1 MASCPKCGRE
11 NSREALFCA
20 DCGTRLNAFEVG
32 FPGSLRA
39 MGLENGGSA
48 SGSFY
53 GLTRKSVW
61 LMIGLTIITL
71 GIYEPYWYLTRL
83 QRFNALSSSAKFNQ
97 TAILI
102 WLVWFVVEAMIFVF
116 VIVSPE
122 SSTVQSLEVIED
134 LVYLSAAIFAIIL
147 AFRAKKILQEHL
159 AVIENDF
166 SMSGVATFF
175 FQFFYIQYKINRL
188 IPE

>member
-1 MASCPKCGRE
+1 MASCPNCGRE

-20 DCGTRLNAFEVG
+20 DCGTRLNAEVG
-32 FPGSLRA
+32 FPGSSRG
-39 MGLENGGSA
+39 MSLENGESA

-61 LMIGLTIITL
+61 LMIGLAIITL
-71 GIYEPYWYLTRL
+71 GIYQPYWYLTRL
-83 QRFNALSSSAKFNQ
+83 QRFNALSSAAKFNQ

-102 WLVWFVVEAMIFVF
+102 WLVWFVVDAIIIVF

-122 SSTVQSLEVIED
+122 SPAVQSLEVIESLFN
-134 LVYLSAAIFAIIL
+134 LVAAIFAIIL
-147 AFRAKKILQEHL
+147 AFRAKRILQEHL
-159 AVIENDF
+159 AVNENDF